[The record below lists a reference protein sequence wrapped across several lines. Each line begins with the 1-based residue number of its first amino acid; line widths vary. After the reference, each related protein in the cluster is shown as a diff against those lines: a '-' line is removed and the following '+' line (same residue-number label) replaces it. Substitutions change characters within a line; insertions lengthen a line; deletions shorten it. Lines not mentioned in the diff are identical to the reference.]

1 MYYEPRARSGKV
13 PGVKITI
20 IGAGN
25 MGRGIGM
32 RAVAGG
38 NEVEIVD
45 RNPEDAQALAAELG
59 GDATT
64 VEPGGRFGGDL
75 VVLALYYASIA
86 EAVEQY
92 RDQVGGKVVVEISVP
107 LDWDTMDGFVV
118 PADSSAAEEVQKLLP
133 EGTPVVKAFCTTFAR
148 TLVSGEKN
156 GVPLDVPMAGDDED
170 AKRQVAALVEGGGMR
185 PIDLGPLR
193 RARQLENAAF
203 TQVAAQK
210 SLGAGFDTALKI
222 LD

>member
-1 MYYEPRARSGKV
+1 MR
-13 PGVKITI
+13 ITI

-38 NEVEIVD
+38 HSVEVID
-45 RNPEDAQALAAELG
+45 RNPEDAQTLAAELG
-59 GDATT
+59 GGSTA
-64 VEPGGRFGGDL
+64 VEPGGPIGGDL

-92 RDQVGGKVVVEISVP
+92 RDQLGGKVVVEISVP

-118 PADSSAAEEVQKLLP
+118 PGDSSAAEEVQKLLP
-133 EGTPVVKAFCTTFAR
+133 EGARVVKAFCTTFAR
-148 TLVSGEKN
+148 TLQTGEKD
-156 GVPLDVPMAGDDED
+156 GVQLDVPMAGDDED
-170 AKRQVAALVEGGGMR
+170 AKRKVASLVEGGGMR

-203 TQVAAQK
+203 LQIAAQK
-210 SLGAGFDTALKI
+210 PLGAGFDTALKI
-222 LD
+222 LDSP

>member
-1 MYYEPRARSGKV
+1 VR
-13 PGVKITI
+13 ITL

-38 NEVEIVD
+38 HAVEVID

-59 GDATT
+59 GGSTA
-64 VEPGGRFGGDL
+64 VEPGGPVGGDV

-92 RDQVGGKVVVEISVP
+92 RDQLGDKVVVEISVP

-118 PADSSAAEEVQKLLP
+118 PDDSSAAEEVQKLLP
-133 EGTPVVKAFCTTFAR
+133 STKVVKAFCTTFAR
-148 TLVSGEKN
+148 TLQTGEKN

-203 TQVAAQK
+203 MQVAAQK
-210 SLGAGFDTALKI
+210 PLGAGFDTALK
-222 LD
+222 LL

>member
-1 MYYEPRARSGKV
+1 MKV
-13 PGVKITI
+13 TI
-20 IGAGN
+20 VGAGN
-25 MGRGIGM
+25 MGRGIGT

-38 NEVEIVD
+38 HEVEIVD
-45 RNPEDAQALAAELG
+45 RNPEDAQALAEELG
-59 GDATT
+59 GGSTA
-64 VEPGGRFGGDL
+64 VEPGGPFGGDL
-75 VVLALYYASIA
+75 IVLALYYASIA

-92 RDQVGGKVVVEISVP
+92 AHQLKGRTVVEISVP

-118 PADSSAAEEVQKLLP
+118 PGDTSGAEEVQKLLP

-148 TLVSGEKN
+148 TLMTGEKN
-156 GVPLDVPMAGDDED
+156 GVALDVPMAGDDEV
-170 AKRQVAALVEGGGMR
+170 AKGQVAELVEGGGMR

-203 TQVAAQK
+203 MQIAAQK
-210 SLGAGFDTALKI
+210 GLGAGFDTALKI

>member
-1 MYYEPRARSGKV
+1 MYQRHAPAVFRHGSRV
-13 PGVKITI
+13 RITI

-38 NEVEIVD
+38 HSVEVID
-45 RNPEDAQALAAELG
+45 RNPEDAEALAAELG
-59 GDATT
+59 GGSSA
-64 VEPGGRFGGDL
+64 VGPGGPVGGDL

-92 RDQVGGKVVVEISVP
+92 RDQLGDKVVVEISVP

-118 PADSSAAEEVQKLLP
+118 PDDSSAAEEVQKLLP
-133 EGTPVVKAFCTTFAR
+133 STKVVKAFCTTFAR
-148 TLVSGEKN
+148 TLQTGEKD
-156 GVPLDVPMAGDDED
+156 GVKLDVPMAGDDED
-170 AKRQVAALVEGGGMR
+170 AKQQVAALVEGGGMR

-203 TQVAAQK
+203 MQVVAQK
-210 SLGAGFDTALKI
+210 PLGAGFDTALK
-222 LD
+222 LL

>member
-1 MYYEPRARSGKV
+1 MYQRHV
-13 PGVKITI
+13 PAVIRHGSRVRITI

-38 NEVEIVD
+38 HSVEVID

-59 GDATT
+59 AGSTA
-64 VEPGGRFGGDL
+64 VEPGGPVGGDL

-92 RDQVGGKVVVEISVP
+92 RDQLGDKVLVEISVP

-118 PADSSAAEEVQKLLP
+118 PGDSSAAEEVQKLLP
-133 EGTPVVKAFCTTFAR
+133 STKVVKAFCTTFAR
-148 TLVSGEKN
+148 TLQTGEKD
-156 GVPLDVPMAGDDED
+156 GVQLDVPMAGDDED
-170 AKRQVAALVEGGGMR
+170 AKQQVAALVEGGGMR

-203 TQVAAQK
+203 MQVVAQK
-210 SLGAGFDTALKI
+210 PLGAGFDTALK
-222 LD
+222 LL

>member
-1 MYYEPRARSGKV
+1 V
-13 PGVKITI
+13 QVTI
-20 IGAGN
+20 VGAGN

-45 RNPEDAQALAAELG
+45 RSPEDARTLAEELG
-59 GDATT
+59 GGSTA
-64 VEPGGRFGGDL
+64 VEQGGPFGGDL

-92 RDQVGGKVVVEISVP
+92 GDQLKGRTVVEISVP

-118 PADSSAAEEVQKLLP
+118 PADSSAGEEVQKLLP

-148 TLVSGEKN
+148 TLVTGEKN
-156 GVPLDVPMAGDDED
+156 GVALDVPMAGDDED
-170 AKRQVAALVEGGGMR
+170 AKRQVAALVDGGGMR

-203 TQVAAQK
+203 MQIATQK

>member
-1 MYYEPRARSGKV
+1 MVSVVKV
-13 PGVKITI
+13 TI

-38 NEVEIVD
+38 HQVEVID
-45 RNPEDAQALAAELG
+45 HNPEDAQALAAELG
-59 GDATT
+59 GGATA
-64 VEPGGRFGGDL
+64 VEPGGSIGGEV

-86 EAVEQY
+86 KAVEQY
-92 RDQVGGKVVVEISVP
+92 RDQLGGKVVVEISVP

-118 PADSSAAEEVQKLLP
+118 PADSSAGEEVEKLLP
-133 EGTPVVKAFCTTFAR
+133 ESTPVVKAFCTTFAR
-148 TLVSGEKN
+148 TLQTGEKN
-156 GVPLDVPMAGDDED
+156 GVPLDVPLASDDED

-185 PIDLGPLR
+185 PVDLGPLR

-203 TQVAAQK
+203 LQIAAQK
-210 SLGAGFDTALKI
+210 PLGAGFDTALKI

>member
-1 MYYEPRARSGKV
+1 MKV
-13 PGVKITI
+13 TI
-20 IGAGN
+20 VGAGN

-38 NEVEIVD
+38 HEVEVVD
-45 RNPEDAQALAAELG
+45 RNPEDAQALAEELG
-59 GDATT
+59 GGTT
-64 VEPGGRFGGDL
+64 AVEPGGPFGGDL
-75 VVLALYYASIA
+75 VVLALYYGSIA

-92 RDQVGGKVVVEISVP
+92 GDQLKGRTVVEISVP

-118 PADSSAAEEVQKLLP
+118 PGDTSGAEEVQKLLP

-148 TLVSGEKN
+148 TLATGEKN
-156 GVPLDVPMAGDDED
+156 GVALDVPMAGDDED
-170 AKRQVAALVEGGGMR
+170 AKGQVAALVEGGGMR

-203 TQVAAQK
+203 MQIAAQK
-210 SLGAGFDTALKI
+210 PLGAGFDTALKI
-222 LD
+222 ID

>member
-1 MYYEPRARSGKV
+1 VR
-13 PGVKITI
+13 ITL

-38 NEVEIVD
+38 HAVEVID

-59 GDATT
+59 GGSTA
-64 VEPGGRFGGDL
+64 VEPGGPVGGDL

-92 RDQVGGKVVVEISVP
+92 RDQLGDKVVVEISVP

-118 PADSSAAEEVQKLLP
+118 PDDSSAAEEVQKLLP
-133 EGTPVVKAFCTTFAR
+133 STKVVKAFCTTFAR
-148 TLVSGEKN
+148 TLQTGEKN

-203 TQVAAQK
+203 MQVAAQK
-210 SLGAGFDTALKI
+210 PLGAGFDTALK
-222 LD
+222 LL

>member
-1 MYYEPRARSGKV
+1 MKV
-13 PGVKITI
+13 TI

-38 NEVEIVD
+38 NEVEVVD

-59 GDATT
+59 GGQRPSSRAARSEATSSSSLST
-64 VEPGGRFGGDL
+64 TRPSPRRSSSTGTG
-75 VVLALYYASIA
+75 SS
-86 EAVEQY
+86 
-92 RDQVGGKVVVEISVP
+92 GKVVVDISVP

-118 PADSSAAEEVQKLLP
+118 PADSSAAEELQKLLP

-148 TLVSGEKN
+148 TLVTGEKN

-170 AKRQVAALVEGGGMR
+170 AKAKVAALVQGGGMR

-193 RARQLENAAF
+193 RARQLEHATF
-203 TQVAAQK
+203 LHMAAQK
-210 SLGAGFDTALKI
+210 PLGAGFDTALKI

>member
-1 MYYEPRARSGKV
+1 
-13 PGVKITI
+13 
-20 IGAGN
+20 
-25 MGRGIGM
+25 
-32 RAVAGG
+32 
-38 NEVEIVD
+38 
-45 RNPEDAQALAAELG
+45 
-59 GDATT
+59 
-64 VEPGGRFGGDL
+64 VEPGGPIAGDV

-92 RDQVGGKVVVEISVP
+92 RDQLGGKVVVEISVP

-118 PADSSAAEEVQKLLP
+118 PADSSAGEEVQKLLP
-133 EGTPVVKAFCTTFAR
+133 EGTPVVKAFSTNFAR

-156 GVPLDVPMAGDDED
+156 GVALDVLMAGDDED
-170 AKRQVAALVEGGGMR
+170 AKRRVAALIEGGGMR
-185 PIDLGPLR
+185 PVDLGPLR

-203 TQVAAQK
+203 TQIAAQK

>member
-1 MYYEPRARSGKV
+1 MYQRHV
-13 PGVKITI
+13 PAVIRHGSRVRITI

-38 NEVEIVD
+38 HSVEVID

-59 GDATT
+59 GGSTA
-64 VEPGGRFGGDL
+64 VEPGGPIGGDL

-92 RDQVGGKVVVEISVP
+92 RDQLGDKIVVEISVP

-118 PADSSAAEEVQKLLP
+118 PGDSSAAEEVQKLLP
-133 EGTPVVKAFCTTFAR
+133 ESTKVVKAFSTTFAR
-148 TLVSGEKN
+148 TLQTGEKN
-156 GVPLDVPMAGDDED
+156 GVQLDVPMAGDDED

-193 RARQLENAAF
+193 RARQVENAAF
-203 TQVAAQK
+203 MQIAAQK
-210 SLGAGFDTALKI
+210 PLGAGFDTALK
-222 LD
+222 LL

>member
-1 MYYEPRARSGKV
+1 M
-13 PGVKITI
+13 
-20 IGAGN
+20 
-25 MGRGIGM
+25 
-32 RAVAGG
+32 
-38 NEVEIVD
+38 
-45 RNPEDAQALAAELG
+45 
-59 GDATT
+59 
-64 VEPGGRFGGDL
+64 
-75 VVLALYYASIA
+75 LALYYASIA
-86 EAVEQY
+86 EAVQQY
-92 RDQVGGKVVVEISVP
+92 GDQLGGKVVVDISVP

-148 TLVSGEKN
+148 TLATGEKN

-170 AKRQVAALVEGGGMR
+170 AKRKVAALVEGGSMR

-203 TQVAAQK
+203 LHIAAQK
-210 SLGAGFDTALKI
+210 PLGAGFDTALKI

>member
-1 MYYEPRARSGKV
+1 VKV
-13 PGVKITI
+13 TI

-38 NEVEIVD
+38 HGVEVID

-59 GDATT
+59 GGSTA
-64 VEPGGRFGGDL
+64 VEPGGPVGGDL

-92 RDQVGGKVVVEISVP
+92 RDQLGDKVVVEISVP

-118 PADSSAAEEVQKLLP
+118 PDDSSAAEEVQKLLP
-133 EGTPVVKAFCTTFAR
+133 STKVVKAFCTTFAR
-148 TLVSGEKN
+148 TLQTGEKN

-203 TQVAAQK
+203 MQVAAQK
-210 SLGAGFDTALKI
+210 PLGAGFDTALK
-222 LD
+222 LL